1 MESSSSSFTK
11 GKPYQDAKDHIAN
24 GEYNKAMEILEDLA
38 RVHWEDQDA
47 WLLRLKQGEIFL
59 RLAKQT
65 EEPNVELT
73 YFLGTL
79 ECYSLDDRLF
89 SLCAKSLHKLAR
101 MLGSVSYYKKCL
113 KKAKLALSL
122 TLPDDYGLL
131 SVIKD
136 AESKIASPEAL
147 VGSIMETKPEPK
159 LLESK
164 KSSAPHPRED
174 LVKRLRTFWLGLDVK
189 VKRDFMK
196 VSIGKLKSFVL
207 GQVLVESSREGGVT
221 LEQVLAS
228 ARKDMIWTFW
238 VCCSNHFSSAE
249 DCKNHLEQEHAADF
263 VPKDRVQR
271 IGKDWTRKISVG
283 GWEPVDALAAV
294 EMIKNELAYVK
305 SFAAKCKN
313 GWSEEWPLAED
324 EERRKLLK
332 EIKLILVSLSDRKTF
347 SCSVRDWLMRFPV
360 KHLENFEISKQSL
373 VDSRLLET
381 PQSIC
386 FLECH
391 ELNHILEFL
400 NNIKRERD
408 DGTYLV
414 SRAVDSVLGRTR
426 VKEKI
431 DFDPQFSYLLLDRRL
446 LKSNNTPL
454 NEDATIN
461 VFDPNVHYVKAHVQ
475 GDDIVSWLTDNYS
488 LDKTFFRSIRED
500 TIDMWVAVLRAVQF
514 TCRNLGTKYAKK
526 ALVFDYEAALTV
538 IQNICMSED
547 ERRKNLQED
556 QWIRYACLL
565 CDKCEERV
573 PEDSL
578 TSKLLLCAVRDVLE
592 GALHPTFDAP
602 DLEDCLSLIREQN
615 ILSDDKV
622 LKSIGLLKS
631 MVTHKVLLIDAKILL
646 IDNSRKSLLNNLVRL
661 CVYDNRTYIFQ
672 LMKPFLL
679 NEILN
684 MEFKAKADAVAVDL
698 LLEEE
703 KKKSQ
708 SKKKNDK
715 KNKRTSTSKPC
726 THDKTVERKPSVN
739 LEPESTSPS
748 VEEDSMEQEDALA
761 SERGRLEI
769 SSNIQN
775 QEDATQDDPDTNMLG
790 EDSFSA
796 HSGST
801 LEGSAAICS
810 SAFDMTLKALLNI
823 KVLKVDLM
831 NNMEPFQAQLEPQIP
846 SSLQNVF
853 TALVSEE
860 IKNEGVYSWLLSD
873 LLTSVEEVIYMS
885 SDAAKV
891 VVAILEFWS
900 CWKIPERESMVTR
913 LFTLV
918 GNERMSC
925 RKCRRITNY
934 PEQSSPVLVMA
945 ADSIRQLKCALESI
959 NFVDILRVI
968 CMEYQ
973 KSCDIEQGGCGESNF
988 VHHIISRCPP
998 IFTIVLERKKSETE
1012 KQISETT
1019 KAFDCEM
1026 DISRLYV
1033 GLEPNTNYRLVSMVG
1048 CGEDEEHICVAYENN
1063 RWVNLKRESLAGEDV
1078 GDWNDVISFFG
1089 ERKVQPEIL
1098 FYEAVQSKA

>member
-1 MESSSSSFTK
+1 MESSSSFTK
-11 GKPYQDAKDHIAN
+11 GKPYQDAKDHIAK
-24 GEYNKAMEILEDLA
+24 GEYIKAMEILEDLA

-65 EEPNVELT
+65 EEPNVALT

-101 MLGSVSYYKKCL
+101 MLSSVSYYKKCL

-122 TLPDDYGLL
+122 TLPDVYGSVAKLILLTERNKGLL

-136 AESKIASPEAL
+136 AESKIASPKAL
-147 VGSIMETKPEPK
+147 VGSIMETKPQPK

-164 KSSAPHPRED
+164 RSPDPHPRED
-174 LVKRLRTFWLGLDVK
+174 LVKRLRTYWLGLDVK

-196 VSIGKLKSFVL
+196 VSIAKLKTFVL
-207 GQVLVESSREGGVT
+207 GQVLVESSREGGVA

-238 VCCSNHFSSAE
+238 MCCSNHFSSAE

-271 IGKDWTRKISVG
+271 IGKEWTRKISVG
-283 GWEPVDALAAV
+283 GWEPVDAVAAV
-294 EMIKNELAYVK
+294 KMIKNELAYVK

-324 EERRKLLK
+324 EERGKLLK
-332 EIKLILVSLSDRKTF
+332 EIKLILVSLCDHKTF

-360 KHLENFEISKQSL
+360 KHLGKFEISKQSL
-373 VDSRLLET
+373 VESRLLET

-391 ELNHILEFL
+391 ELNQILDFL

-475 GDDIVSWLTDNYS
+475 GDDIVSWLTDNNS
-488 LDKTFFRSIRED
+488 LDKTFPRSIREQN
-500 TIDMWVAVLRAVQF
+500 IDMWVAVLRAVQF
-514 TCRNLGTKYAKK
+514 TCRNLRTKYAKK
-526 ALVFDYEAALTV
+526 ALVLDYEAALTV

-556 QWIRYACLL
+556 QWIRYECLL
-565 CDKCEERV
+565 CERCEERV

-578 TSKLLLCAVRDVLE
+578 TTKLFLCAVRDVLE
-592 GALHPTFDAP
+592 GALHPTFDVP
-602 DLEDCLSLIREQN
+602 DLEDCLSLIREQK

-646 IDNSRKSLLNNLVRL
+646 IDNSRKSLLNILVRL
-661 CVYDNRTYIFQ
+661 CVYDNRTYILQ

-679 NEILN
+679 NKILN
-684 MEFKAKADAVAVDL
+684 MEFKAKADAVALDL

-703 KKKSQ
+703 KKKQ

-715 KNKRTSTSKPC
+715 KIKRTSTSKPC

-769 SSNIQN
+769 SSNTQN

-801 LEGSAAICS
+801 LEGAAAIYS

-831 NNMEPFQAQLEPQIP
+831 NNMQPFQAHLQQQIP

-873 LLTSVEEVIYMS
+873 LLTSLEEVISMS

-891 VVAILEFWS
+891 VVAILEFWC
-900 CWKIPERESMVTR
+900 CWKFPERESMKDYKLSR
-913 LFTLV
+913 ENFICACY
-918 GNERMSC
+918 GC
-925 RKCRRITNY
+925 RFNQT
-934 PEQSSPVLVMA
+934 A
-945 ADSIRQLKCALESI
+945 
-959 NFVDILRVI
+959 
-968 CMEYQ
+968 
-973 KSCDIEQGGCGESNF
+973 QGGCGESNF

-998 IFTIVLERKKSETE
+998 IFTIVLEWEKSETE
-1012 KQISETT
+1012 KEISETT
-1019 KAFDCEM
+1019 KALDWEM

-1078 GDWNDVISFFG
+1078 GDWNDVISIFG
-1089 ERKVQPEIL
+1089 ERKVRPEIL
-1098 FYEAVQSKA
+1098 FYEAVQSMA